1 MRQSIEKK
9 YENLI
14 KNAHQY
20 LCYMYLISYN
30 YQKCILH
37 GNALLNFKSLSPT
50 TKYNLHVYISEAK
63 CMLGQFTDALV
74 HLDAAEEISTN
85 GAGEGSSLQDTVIQ
99 NLVTQVEHK
108 FRVINVKKEGSAG
121 SAPSA
126 DRAPTE
132 VLTLKMINKL
142 NKCVVELCQGNFEG
156 ARAKFDEVIT
166 NSEENGGLG
175 LKEITCETDSHQ
187 MLPGYLATLLS
198 YFYLRVKNFKMAR
211 SMAKYHRFV
220 VDSDHI
226 VQQVKPNQ
234 PEKQQTGKYSKKQQP
249 QMNYK
254 SIGKN
259 FTSFESS

>member
-1 MRQSIEKK
+1 M
-9 YENLI
+9 
-14 KNAHQY
+14 
-20 LCYMYLISYN
+20 
-30 YQKCILH
+30 
-37 GNALLNFKSLSPT
+37 
-50 TKYNLHVYISEAK
+50 
-63 CMLGQFTDALV
+63 
-74 HLDAAEEISTN
+74 
-85 GAGEGSSLQDTVIQ
+85 
-99 NLVTQVEHK
+99 
-108 FRVINVKKEGSAG
+108 KKEGASG

-126 DRAPTE
+126 DKAPTE

-198 YFYLRVKNFKMAR
+198 YFYMRVKNFKMAR

-226 VQQVKPNQ
+226 VQQKASSTDKQ
-234 PEKQQTGKYSKKQQP
+234 PSGKYSKKQQP

-259 FTSFESS
+259 FTSFEAS